1 MKRMRGLGF
10 APLYRCIAYALT
22 AVEFVVILLDK
33 VCKIMLIG
41 RKRSG
46 FFFFFAFAIFLHLK
60 NGVCGCR
67 FVILF
72 VALLNAGLEMM
83 FVNKN
88 GIKE

>member
-1 MKRMRGLGF
+1 MRGLGF
-10 APLYRCIAYALT
+10 APLYGCIAYALT

-33 VCKIMLIG
+33 VCKTMLIG

-46 FFFFFAFAIFLHLK
+46 FRFFFFFFCICDFLHLK

>member
-1 MKRMRGLGF
+1 M
-10 APLYRCIAYALT
+10 AYVDA
-22 AVEFVVILLDK
+22 
-33 VCKIMLIG
+33 G
-41 RKRSG
+41 
-46 FFFFFAFAIFLHLK
+46 
-60 NGVCGCR
+60 

>member
-1 MKRMRGLGF
+1 MRGLGF
-10 APLYRCIAYALT
+10 APLYGCIAYAFT

-33 VCKIMLIG
+33 VCKTMLIG

-46 FFFFFAFAIFLHLK
+46 FLFFFFVAFAIFFAFEK
-60 NGVCGCR
+60 WRIGCR

-88 GIKE
+88 EIKV

>member
-1 MKRMRGLGF
+1 MRGLGF
-10 APLYRCIAYALT
+10 APLYGCIAYALT

-33 VCKIMLIG
+33 VCKTMLIG

-46 FFFFFAFAIFLHLK
+46 FFFLLHLRFFAFEK

>member
-1 MKRMRGLGF
+1 MSQRKFAAVIGVSYSVLNEVVNGKR
-10 APLYRCIAYALT
+10 PITTEYAL
-22 AVEFVVILLDK
+22 
-33 VCKIMLIG
+33 KIEAATERISFL
-41 RKRSG
+41 
-46 FFFFFAFAIFLHLK
+46 FFCCCICDFLHLK

>member
-1 MKRMRGLGF
+1 MRGLGF
-10 APLYRCIAYALT
+10 APLYGCIAYAFT

-33 VCKIMLIG
+33 VCKTILIG

-46 FFFFFAFAIFLHLK
+46 FLFFFFFVAFAIFLHLK

>member
-1 MKRMRGLGF
+1 MRGLGF
-10 APLYRCIAYALT
+10 APLYGCIAYAFT

-33 VCKIMLIG
+33 VCKTLFIG
-41 RKRSG
+41 GERGG
-46 FFFFFAFAIFLHLK
+46 FFFFFLLHLRFFLHLK

-72 VALLNAGLEMM
+72 VALLNAGLEMI

>member
-1 MKRMRGLGF
+1 MRGLGF
-10 APLYRCIAYALT
+10 APLYGCIAYAFT

-33 VCKIMLIG
+33 VCKTMLIG

-46 FFFFFAFAIFLHLK
+46 FRFFFCCICDFLHLK

>member
-1 MKRMRGLGF
+1 MRGLGF
-10 APLYRCIAYALT
+10 APLYGCIAYALT

-33 VCKIMLIG
+33 VCKTMLIG

-46 FFFFFAFAIFLHLK
+46 FLFFFFFAFAIL
-60 NGVCGCR
+60 CGCR

>member
-1 MKRMRGLGF
+1 MLIEYGGICRGVG
-10 APLYRCIAYALT
+10 T
-22 AVEFVVILLDK
+22 VLLDMD
-33 VCKIMLIG
+33 CKTMLIG

-46 FFFFFAFAIFLHLK
+46 FRFFFFCICDFLHLK

>member
-1 MKRMRGLGF
+1 MRGLGF
-10 APLYRCIAYALT
+10 APLYGCIAYALT

-33 VCKIMLIG
+33 VCKTMLIW

-46 FFFFFAFAIFLHLK
+46 FRFFFFCCICDFLHLK
-60 NGVCGCR
+60 NSVCVCR

>member
-1 MKRMRGLGF
+1 MLIEYGGICRGVG
-10 APLYRCIAYALT
+10 T
-22 AVEFVVILLDK
+22 VLLDM
-33 VCKIMLIG
+33 VCKTMLIG

-46 FFFFFAFAIFLHLK
+46 FRFFFFFVVVAFAIFLHLK

>member
-1 MKRMRGLGF
+1 MRGLGF
-10 APLYRCIAYALT
+10 APLYGCIAYALT

-33 VCKIMLIG
+33 VCKTMLIG

-46 FFFFFAFAIFLHLK
+46 FRFFFCCCICDFLHLK
-60 NGVCGCR
+60 NGVCGFR

>member
-1 MKRMRGLGF
+1 MRGLGF
-10 APLYRCIAYALT
+10 APLYGCIAYAFT

-33 VCKIMLIG
+33 VCKTILIG

-46 FFFFFAFAIFLHLK
+46 FLFFFFLLHLRFFLHLK

>member
-1 MKRMRGLGF
+1 MRGLGF
-10 APLYRCIAYALT
+10 APLYGCIAYAFT

-33 VCKIMLIG
+33 VCKTILIG

-46 FFFFFAFAIFLHLK
+46 FLFFFLLHLRFFLHFK
-60 NGVCGCR
+60 NGVWGFR

-72 VALLNAGLEMM
+72 VALLNAGLEMI

>member
-1 MKRMRGLGF
+1 MRGLGF
-10 APLYRCIAYALT
+10 APLYGCIAYAFT

-33 VCKIMLIG
+33 VCKTMLIG

-46 FFFFFAFAIFLHLK
+46 FRFFLLHLRFFAFEK
-60 NGVCGCR
+60 WR
-67 FVILF
+67 MWMPFVILF

>member
-1 MKRMRGLGF
+1 
-10 APLYRCIAYALT
+10 
-22 AVEFVVILLDK
+22 
-33 VCKIMLIG
+33 MLIG

-46 FFFFFAFAIFLHLK
+46 FFFFFVAFANFLHLK

>member
-1 MKRMRGLGF
+1 MRGLGF
-10 APLYRCIAYALT
+10 APLYGCIAYAFT
-22 AVEFVVILLDK
+22 VVEFVVILLDK
-33 VCKIMLIG
+33 VCKTMLIG

-46 FFFFFAFAIFLHLK
+46 FLFFFFFCCICDFLHLK

>member
-1 MKRMRGLGF
+1 MWM
-10 APLYRCIAYALT
+10 P
-22 AVEFVVILLDK
+22 
-33 VCKIMLIG
+33 
-41 RKRSG
+41 
-46 FFFFFAFAIFLHLK
+46 
-60 NGVCGCR
+60 